1 MDNLITKKISD
12 FPLTSD
18 PSGVDLIPTVHVEA
32 DGTKLNR
39 NISFETI
46 ANAAKGDKGPQG
58 IQGIQGIP
66 GEKGKTGDSAY
77 EDWLNLG
84 NTGTEQD
91 FIDSLK
97 GDKGDAFDTAPSTA
111 TSTGVA
117 GQTAYDA
124 NYFYVCTATNTWKR
138 TALSTW

>member
-39 NISFETI
+39 NISFETL
-46 ANAAKGDKGPQG
+46 ANAAKGDEGPQG
-58 IQGIQGIP
+58 IQGVQGIP
-66 GEKGKTGDSAY
+66 GENGKLSA
-77 EDWLNLG
+77 
-84 NTGTEQD
+84 
-91 FIDSLK
+91 
-97 GDKGDAFDTAPSTA
+97 TAPSTA

-117 GQTAYDA
+117 GQTACDT
-124 NYFYVCTATNTWKR
+124 NYLYVCTATNTWKR